1 MTIQC
6 SVPLDMDM
14 DNDDIVCMLFDEQMA
29 FVQKNLALVR
39 MFLHICTFKTPAK
52 RAVMSEQGDA
62 DCTFQMR
69 NGVKE
74 IKRSDSNN
82 NYANLDEYF
91 ASQLGWNIE
100 LLVDDYEFKGCLY
113 ELFHLIDENRGLFNQ
128 LYHSRK
134 Q

>member
-14 DNDDIVCMLFDEQMA
+14 DNDDIVCMLFNEQMA
-29 FVQKNLALVR
+29 FVQQNLALVR
-39 MFLHICTFKTPAK
+39 MFLKEVK
-52 RAVMSEQGDA
+52 RLDP
-62 DCTFQMR
+62 
-69 NGVKE
+69 NGNWS
-74 IKRSDSNN
+74 I
-82 NYANLDEYF
+82 YANLDDYF
-91 ASQLGWNIE
+91 AVQLGWNIE

-128 LYHSRK
+128 IYHSQK